1 MDFVTYLLSSG
12 HIEVFRHTPSG
23 SAEKPQFRVLKDFSI
38 SDSKESHNASI
49 GDFIT
54 VNFDKHSDF
63 HIIFKCKNKYFYLL
77 NEKRMFI
84 STDFNNEIEVNGY
97 SYN

>member
-1 MDFVTYLLSSG
+1 MDFVTYLMSG
-12 HIEVFRHTPSG
+12 GYIERFIHTPSG
-23 SAEKPQFRVLKDFSI
+23 TTFKPQFRVLKDFCI
-38 SDSKESHNASI
+38 FDSKESYNAST

-54 VNFDKHSDF
+54 VNFDRHSDF